1 MKMSFSASK
10 NIVLFI
16 IDFQID
22 SMFFVIELLKN
33 YS

>member
-1 MKMSFSASK
+1 MSFSASK
-10 NIVLFI
+10 NIVFMFI

>member
-1 MKMSFSASK
+1 MSFSASK
-10 NIVLFI
+10 NIFCMFI